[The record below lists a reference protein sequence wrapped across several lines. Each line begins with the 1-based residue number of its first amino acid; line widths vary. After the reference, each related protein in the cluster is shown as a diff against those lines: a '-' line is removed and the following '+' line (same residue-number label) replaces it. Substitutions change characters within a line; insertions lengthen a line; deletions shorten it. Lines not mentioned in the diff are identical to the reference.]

1 MSVSDKMVLSVIVP
15 VYKAQNYIDDFMRT
29 IVSQVEG
36 VETGVVAV
44 GSVGVE
50 STVSAGGFAGVEL
63 IAVDDGSP
71 DESGTILDDYAAR
84 YSFIKVIHQTNAGPA
99 AARNAGLDA
108 ASGEW
113 IYFADPDDKIADGAI
128 SYICGLVKEK
138 MGTDGCGNADGS
150 RRDDIDGNI
159 TELPDVFIFDAIE
172 RKGDIAVSWEHFT
185 DAFTFTDRKA
195 IGVIQR
201 QVLYPYVGTDEAAK
215 YEKFGVK
222 AYDTP
227 IAAPWDKLY
236 RKAFLDENGLGYNE
250 SLRVLDDMF
259 FNMEVFGFAR
269 RVEYIKHPVY
279 EYVRNDGSIT
289 SSYVAD
295 RVERDMKVWKAIE
308 EYIGRYSECE
318 GVSQNDV
325 ARLIKAFCK
334 RVVKSYAIS
343 CKLCLFNKNNHDSL
357 GAKLKKAGM
366 VLNEDIYRKA
376 FLSVSPREV
385 EWKLRPVLFFG
396 RRKMTLPIYMLTV
409 LEARR

>member
-50 STVSAGGFAGVEL
+50 STVSADGLAGVEL

-71 DESGTILDDYAAR
+71 DESGTILDDYAVR
-84 YSFIKVIHQTNAGPA
+84 YSFVKVIHQTNAGPA

-128 SYICGLVKEK
+128 HYMYDLVTKNSNGDK
-138 MGTDGCGNADGS
+138 
-150 RRDDIDGNI
+150 
-159 TELPDVFIFDAIE
+159 LPDVFIFDAIE
-172 RKGDIAVSWEHFT
+172 RKSDTTVSWEHFT

-195 IGVIQR
+195 ISVIQR

-215 YEKFGVK
+215 YEMFGVK

-236 RKAFLDENGLGYNE
+236 RKAFLDENGLRYNE

-259 FNMEVFGFAR
+259 FNMEVFSFAR

-308 EYIGRYSECE
+308 EYIGRYSESD

-396 RRKMTLPIYMLTV
+396 RRKMTLPIYILTMLEV
-409 LEARR
+409 GR